1 MHKPNLTKF
10 VKTTQEFMSQRS
22 PEILT
27 AIGITGMISTTV
39 LAVRATPKALQLIEE
54 AKRKQNRALL
64 DEAEALGHEKC
75 QQIDRLKPIETVKV
89 AWKPY
94 IPAVITGTFSVA
106 CLIGATSV
114 NNRRNAALATAYKLS
129 EKAFTEYKE
138 KVVETLGEKKEKLV
152 QEKVHQGRVEQNP
165 VSTSS
170 VIVTGRGK
178 TLCYEYY
185 SGRYFESDIEEIRK
199 AVNTVN
205 RRMYYDVHVSLSEF
219 YDELDLE
226 HTAISDSVGWNL
238 DTGFIEINFSSH
250 IADDGRPCIVV
261 NYDTPPRYDFDRL
274 L

>member
-1 MHKPNLTKF
+1 M
-10 VKTTQEFMSQRS
+10 
-22 PEILT
+22 ILPD
-27 AIGITGMISTTV
+27 IGKILKLKKKV
-39 LAVRATPKALQLIEE
+39 LLKQLL
-54 AKRKQNRALL
+54 N
-64 DEAEALGHEKC
+64 
-75 QQIDRLKPIETVKV
+75 
-89 AWKPY
+89 
-94 IPAVITGTFSVA
+94 
-106 CLIGATSV
+106 
-114 NNRRNAALATAYKLS
+114 KL
-129 EKAFTEYKE
+129 
-138 KVVETLGEKKEKLV
+138 KKEKIV

>member
-1 MHKPNLTKF
+1 MHLPNLTKIVNTSKEF
-10 VKTTQEFMSQRS
+10 VSKRS

-39 LAVRATPKALQLIEE
+39 LAVRATPKAMRLIEE
-54 AKRKQNRALL
+54 AEEEGSLT
-64 DEAEALGHEKC
+64 
-75 QQIDRLKPIETVKV
+75 PIETVKV

-94 IPAVITGTFSVA
+94 VPAVITGTFSVA

-129 EKAFTEYKE
+129 EKAFSEYKE
-138 KVVETLGEKKEKLV
+138 KVIETIGEKKEKAV
-152 QEKVHQGRVEQNP
+152 KEKVHQERVEKNP
-165 VSTSS
+165 VSNSS

-205 RRMYYDVHVSLSEF
+205 RRMYYDVHISLSEF

-226 HTAISDSVGWNL
+226 HTAISDAVGWNL
-238 DTGFIEINFSSH
+238 DSGFVEVDFSSH

-261 NYDTPPRYDFDRL
+261 NYQTPPRYNFDRL

>member
-1 MHKPNLTKF
+1 MHKPNLTKI
-10 VKTTQEFMSQRS
+10 VKTTQEFVSQRS

-39 LAVRATPKALQLIEE
+39 LAVRATPKAMRLIEE
-54 AKRKQNRALL
+54 AEYKKGMSQEIVDLT
-64 DEAEALGHEKC
+64 
-75 QQIDRLKPIETVKV
+75 PIETVKV

-94 IPAVITGTFSVA
+94 IPAIVTGTFSIA

-114 NNRRNAALATAYKLS
+114 NSRRNAALATAYKLS
-129 EKAFTEYKE
+129 EKAFAEYKE
-138 KVVETLGEKKEKLV
+138 KVIETIGEKKEQVVK
-152 QEKVHQGRVEQNP
+152 EKVHQERVEKNP
-165 VSTSS
+165 VSNSS
-170 VIVTGRGK
+170 VIITGKGK

-238 DTGFIEINFSSH
+238 DSGFVEVEFSSH

-261 NYDTPPRYDFDRL
+261 NYQTAPRYDFDRL

>member
-1 MHKPNLTKF
+1 MHLPNLTKI
-10 VKTTQEFMSQRS
+10 VKTSQEFVSNRS

-39 LAVRATPKALQLIEE
+39 LAVRATPKAMQLI
-54 AKRKQNRALL
+54 KRAEMEK
-64 DEAEALGHEKC
+64 DETGIIENVQPLTP
-75 QQIDRLKPIETVKV
+75 LETVKV

-94 IPAVITGTFSVA
+94 IPAIATGAFSVA

-114 NNRRNAALATAYKLS
+114 NSRRNAALAMAYKLS
-129 EKAFTEYKE
+129 EKAFSEYKE
-138 KVVETLGEKKEKLV
+138 KVIETIGEKKEQVVK
-152 QEKVHQGRVEQNP
+152 ERVHQERVEQNP
-165 VSTSS
+165 VTTSS
-170 VIVTGRGK
+170 VIVTGKGK

-261 NYDTPPRYDFDRL
+261 NYETPPKYDFDHL

>member
-10 VKTTQEFMSQRS
+10 VKSTQEFMSQRS

-39 LAVRATPKALQLIEE
+39 LAVRATPKALQLIDE
-54 AKRKQNRALL
+54 AKREQNRAIL
-64 DEAEALGHEKC
+64 DEAMALGHEKC
-75 QQIDRLKPIETVKV
+75 QQITTLKPLETVKV

-199 AVNTVN
+199 AV
-205 RRMYYDVHVSLSEF
+205 E
-219 YDELDLE
+219 ELDYK
-226 HTAISDSVGWNL
+226 VVM
-238 DTGFIEINFSSH
+238 IE
-250 IADDGRPCIVV
+250 
-261 NYDTPPRYDFDRL
+261 
-274 L
+274 